1 MTDVLSTI
9 FVMPRNPANSTVGC
23 RVADL
28 VTLRRA
34 EVRVYGEAAIE
45 AMQPHEHPDDHTT
58 VRTYDL
64 TNPVHLRMLADYIE
78 ENRW

>member
-9 FVMPRNPANSTVGC
+9 FVLPKNPAGTTVGC
-23 RVADL
+23 RVSDL
-28 VTLRRA
+28 VPLRRA
-34 EVRVYGEAAIE
+34 EVRIYGQFAID
-45 AMQPHEHPDDHTT
+45 AMEPHEHPDDMTA

-64 TNPVHLRMLADYIE
+64 TNPAHLRALASYIE

>member
-28 VTLRRA
+28 VALRRA
-34 EVRVYGEAAIE
+34 EVRVYLKAAIE
-45 AMQPHEHPDDHTT
+45 AMQPHEHPDDHTVIHT
-58 VRTYDL
+58 FDL
-64 TNPVHLRMLADYIE
+64 TNPAHLRALAFYIE